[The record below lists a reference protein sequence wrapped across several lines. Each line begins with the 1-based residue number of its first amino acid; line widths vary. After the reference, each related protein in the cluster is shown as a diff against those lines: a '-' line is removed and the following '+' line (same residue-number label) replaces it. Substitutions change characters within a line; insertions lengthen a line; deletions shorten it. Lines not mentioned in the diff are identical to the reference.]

1 MNEEKNNEEKNNE
14 EKNVV
19 DSLSLESQVKKLTL
33 EVNDLRYKIKGLE
46 KDLDDV
52 SEELEQ
58 AMRVKK
64 AVLEIEDYLN
74 KKHNGFEAHYFP
86 TLTYSKK

>member
-1 MNEEKNNEEKNNE
+1 MNNEEKNNE

-46 KDLDDV
+46 ADLDDV

-58 AMRVKK
+58 AMQVKK
-64 AVLEIEDYLN
+64 AVLEIEEYLN

-86 TLTYSKK
+86 ILTYSEK

>member
-1 MNEEKNNEEKNNE
+1 MNNEEMKKKIERLE
-14 EKNVV
+14 EI
-19 DSLSLESQVKKLTL
+19 
-33 EVNDLRYKIKGLE
+33 IKGLE
-46 KDLDDV
+46 RDLDEV
-52 SEELEQ
+52 CQELENQ
-58 AMRVKK
+58 YKLRT

>member
-1 MNEEKNNEEKNNE
+1 MNNEEMKKKIE
-14 EKNVV
+14 ELEKKMERLTNF
-19 DSLSLESQVKKLTL
+19 SLKETERLEKKIRVLES
-33 EVNDLRYKIKGLE
+33 
-46 KDLDDV
+46 DLDDV
-52 SEELEQ
+52 SQELEQ

-86 TLTYSKK
+86 ILTYSKK

>member
-1 MNEEKNNEEKNNE
+1 MNKMSKRIEQ
-14 EKNVV
+14 
-19 DSLSLESQVKKLTL
+19 LEM
-33 EVNDLRYKIKGLE
+33 KIRGLE
-46 KDLDDV
+46 RDLDDV